1 MPKVIAL
8 VRGIDLLFCGIWVVG
23 TLRGLASSFHI
34 VYFEK
39 IRVFK
44 AGEKASEYI
53 SMG

>member
-1 MPKVIAL
+1 MPCVH
-8 VRGIDLLFCGIWVVG
+8 GIDLLFYGNGVSFGVH
-23 TLRGLASSFHI
+23 SFHI